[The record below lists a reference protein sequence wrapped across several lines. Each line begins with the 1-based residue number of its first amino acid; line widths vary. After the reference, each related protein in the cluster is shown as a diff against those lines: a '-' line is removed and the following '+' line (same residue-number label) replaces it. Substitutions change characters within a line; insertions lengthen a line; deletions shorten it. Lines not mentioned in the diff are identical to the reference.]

1 MKTLGNEFVGYYLLF
16 VLGTLLCPTT
26 KPYVK
31 WSFISI
37 LHNIEEIKNL
47 NWAKFVLD
55 FLNQGV
61 SKYKD
66 KNHVSIN
73 GCVLFLMV
81 ICNK

>member
-1 MKTLGNEFVGYYLLF
+1 METSGNEFVGYYLLF
-16 VLGTLLCPTT
+16 VSGTLLRPTT

-37 LHNIEEIKNL
+37 LHDIEEIKNL

-61 SKYKD
+61 NKYKD

>member
-1 MKTLGNEFVGYYLLF
+1 METSGNEFVGYYLLF

-37 LHNIEEIKNL
+37 LHDIEEIKNL

-73 GCVLFLMV
+73 GCVLFSMV